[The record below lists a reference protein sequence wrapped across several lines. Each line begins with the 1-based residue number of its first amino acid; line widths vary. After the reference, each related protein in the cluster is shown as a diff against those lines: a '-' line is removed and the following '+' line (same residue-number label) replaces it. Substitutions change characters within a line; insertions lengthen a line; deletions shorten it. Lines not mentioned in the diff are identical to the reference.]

1 MAQQVP
7 EDLITQ
13 AEAARL
19 RGVTRA
25 AIGYLIAQGRLETY
39 ERYGLRFVSQNEVL
53 NYAPLK
59 PGPSPKAKPAQRG
72 TNSRQRGGK
81 R

>member
-13 AEAARL
+13 SEAARL

-25 AIGYLIAQGRLETY
+25 AIGYLIAQGRLKTY
-39 ERYGLRFVSQNEVL
+39 ERYGLRFVSENEVL

-59 PGPSPKAKPAQRG
+59 PGPAPKAKPAQPSG
-72 TNSRQRGGK
+72 NSRKKGSK
-81 R
+81 K